1 MITQK
6 APNVNT
12 KSRMQLRFYSFL
24 IIVNFAG
31 TSGKISRNYLEKLT
45 DNQGDVCAVCSGKTL
60 FS

>member
-6 APNVNT
+6 VPIVNT
-12 KSRMQLRFYSFL
+12 KSRMKLRFYSFL

-31 TSGKISRNYLEKLT
+31 TSGKISRNYLEELT
-45 DNQGDVCAVCSGKTL
+45 VYCDFVCMVCSVNTL